1 MYPKFYPRQRS
12 KANKA
17 ERAIRAAASP
27 RLRPV
32 SPNRQHLES
41 QRGVKILLV
50 EDHEIVRK
58 GLYELID
65 GHSGWKVCGEAG
77 NGKEAI
83 EKSLSLN
90 PDVVVIDLLMP
101 VMNGIEA
108 TKQIRQLCPATK
120 IVMVSMYD
128 SQQAVAEKAGA
139 NAYVGKSRTW
149 YDLRDAIATV
159 LEDRSV

>member
-1 MYPKFYPRQRS
+1 MKLSSRSRVVRAPGVGVLQLTPDRQ
-12 KANKA
+12 
-17 ERAIRAAASP
+17 
-27 RLRPV
+27 
-32 SPNRQHLES
+32 QHPES
-41 QRGVKILLV
+41 QRDVKILLV

-58 GLYELID
+58 GFCELID

-83 EKSLSLN
+83 EKTLSLN

-101 VMNGIEA
+101 IMNGIEA
-108 TKQIRQLCPATK
+108 TNQIRRLCPATK

-139 NAYVGKSRTW
+139 DAYVGKSRTW
-149 YDLRDAIATV
+149 SDLRDAIAAV
-159 LEDRSV
+159 LKDKSGA